1 MLEKYL
7 QEIGLSE
14 KESQV
19 YLALLKVDSGSI
31 QEIAKNTGINR
42 TTVYPVL
49 ESLTEK
55 GLVGEVHDGKKT
67 AYQAAA
73 PERLETF
80 VERQKVLLEEKSK
93 RLKDIIPEIK
103 GIQRKEGERPVIK
116 FFEGRDGVVSAYEEF
131 YSSLDAK
138 EQPGYL
144 IYNRD
149 LINKTYSEDEQE
161 KFYKIKAGKKVTA
174 VSVYNNRE
182 GDYNF
187 LTEGTRT
194 RMDHDKYPI
203 FADIT
208 IVDDKII
215 MSTLGDYVSSFIIK
229 SKDIATT
236 LSSLI
241 SYINDANKKG

>member
-1 MLEKYL
+1 MLGKYL

-19 YLALLKVDSGSI
+19 YLALLQVDSESI

-49 ESLTEK
+49 ESLAQK
-55 GLVGEVHDGKKT
+55 GLVGEIQDGKKT
-67 AYQAAA
+67 LYQAAS

-93 RLKDIIPEIK
+93 RLKDIIPQIK

-131 YSSLDAK
+131 YGLLDAK

-149 LINKTYSEDEQE
+149 LINKTYSKEEQE
-161 KFYKIKAGKKVTA
+161 KFYKIKAKKKVVA
-174 VSVYNNRE
+174 FSVYNNE
-182 GDYNF
+182 KGDYPF
-187 LTEGTRT
+187 VTKGTRT
-194 RMDHDKYPI
+194 RIDDNKYPI

-215 MSTLGDYVSSFIIK
+215 LSTLGDYISSFIIK
-229 SKDIATT
+229 SKDIAIT

-241 SYINDANKKG
+241 SYINDTNKKG